1 VELMVK
7 LQLEG
12 YSRIGLK
19 YAQEYQAVKS
29 YEELISK
36 QEGNAFSLE
45 IELVKDKLN
54 MSLISDNTGIRTNYK
69 DVLYSPEQIKKIV
82 IGKDLSKD
90 FQFLHTYSKNNMLM
104 VAKPF
109 RSQTFIVLSK
119 IEITNPVN
127 I

>member
-1 VELMVK
+1 MVK

-54 MSLISDNTGIRTNYK
+54 LSLISDNTGIRTNYK

-82 IGKDLSKD
+82 IGIDLSKD

-109 RSQTFIVLSK
+109 RSQTFIVLSN

-127 I
+127 L

>member
-36 QEGNAFSLE
+36 QEGNAFSLKL
-45 IELVKDKLN
+45 ELVKDKLN
-54 MSLISDNTGIRTNYK
+54 LSLVSENTGIRTDYK
-69 DVLYSPEQIKKIV
+69 DILYSPEQIKKIF
-82 IGKDLSKD
+82 IGIDLSKD

-109 RSQTFIVLSK
+109 RSQTFIILSK

-127 I
+127 L

>member
-1 VELMVK
+1 MVK

-36 QEGNAFSLE
+36 QEGNAFSLKL
-45 IELVKDKLN
+45 ELVKDKLN
-54 MSLISDNTGIRTNYK
+54 LSLVSENTGIRTDYK
-69 DVLYSPEQIKKIV
+69 DILYSPEQIKKIF
-82 IGKDLSKD
+82 IGIDLSKD

-109 RSQTFIVLSK
+109 RSQTFIILSK

-127 I
+127 L

>member
-1 VELMVK
+1 MVK

-36 QEGNAFSLE
+36 QEGNAFSLKL
-45 IELVKDKLN
+45 ELVKDKLN
-54 MSLISDNTGIRTNYK
+54 LSLVSENTGIKTDYK
-69 DVLYSPEQIKKIV
+69 DILYSPEQIKKIF
-82 IGKDLSKD
+82 IGIDLSKD
-90 FQFLHTYSKNNMLM
+90 FQFLHTYLKNNMLM

-109 RSQTFIVLSK
+109 RSQTFIILSK

-127 I
+127 L

>member
-1 VELMVK
+1 MVK

-36 QEGNAFSLE
+36 QEGNAFSLK
-45 IELVKDKLN
+45 IELVNDKLN
-54 MSLISDNTGIRTNYK
+54 LSLISDNTGIKTDYK
-69 DVLYSPEQIKKIV
+69 DILYSPELIKKII
-82 IGKDLSKD
+82 IGIDLSKD
-90 FQFLHTYSKNNMLM
+90 FQFLHTYSKNNMHI

-109 RSQTFIVLSK
+109 RSQTFIILSK
-119 IEITNPVN
+119 IEITNPVHL
-127 I
+127 